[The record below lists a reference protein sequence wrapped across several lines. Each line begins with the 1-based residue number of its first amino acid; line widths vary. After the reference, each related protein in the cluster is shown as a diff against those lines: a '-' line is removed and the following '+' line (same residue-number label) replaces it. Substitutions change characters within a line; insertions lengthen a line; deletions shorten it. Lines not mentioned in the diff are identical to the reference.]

1 MLHCGT
7 NDLKRTSTNP
17 EKSTENIIN
26 LSKSMKADKN
36 NVIISELNPWNDQI
50 NKKGKEVK
58 EALMWEYNKRNIGIM
73 KHGNMNAQRHCNM
86 SGLYRNW
93 KGRNFLI
100 KDILFK

>member
-1 MLHCGT
+1 
-7 NDLKRTSTNP
+7 
-17 EKSTENIIN
+17 
-26 LSKSMKADKN
+26 
-36 NVIISELNPWNDQI
+36 
-50 NKKGKEVK
+50 
-58 EALMWEYNKRNIGIM
+58 M